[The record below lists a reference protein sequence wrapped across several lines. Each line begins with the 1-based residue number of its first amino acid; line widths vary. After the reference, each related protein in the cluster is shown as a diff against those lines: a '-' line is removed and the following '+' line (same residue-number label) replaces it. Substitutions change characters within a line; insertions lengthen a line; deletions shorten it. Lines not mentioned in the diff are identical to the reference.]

1 MKATTRFFALILTGL
16 AVLPI
21 PARASENV
29 TQLIRDSQQAQAEG
43 RADEALRLA
52 QRAVDLDP
60 AHPPAWRQQGLAL
73 LRGGQA
79 EAAAAALRRAVAM
92 DEQDAEAWR
101 GLALAQWRAEQRNE
115 AVRALSAYLRLR
127 PEDAAVWRDLAA
139 WLTRL
144 DRGDAAVAALER
156 VVVLNP
162 GDASAWRELGA
173 WRLRLGRDADAA
185 AALEQVVALKADDQA
200 AWRDLATALTREGR
214 LEPATAARERVV
226 ALAPQDADAWRAL
239 ALLHQRRERFDEAAQ
254 AFERA
259 LAIRRDDPASLR
271 DLGWIRWKQ
280 GRRDEA
286 VAQLTAAVL
295 GGVDNRER
303 VVSQVVAGLAEAGA
317 GDRALVFLRA
327 VNPQEPPSAQGL
339 ALARAG
345 RLRAAEPIL
354 ASAWQTGDQTPDVGL
369 HLAYVRAVNGRFT
382 DLAAHLEPL
391 LATPGALT
399 PDRADLALEVL
410 RIGGNRP
417 EAPAL
422 ATRLEAGLKTRERY
436 SRRVTDILETAAEAS
451 RVRDAPE
458 QALSLY
464 RRVIERDPNRAC
476 WIWAVLLAERVEGR
490 TPFDWLDT
498 LAKQVSTPARAAGV
512 QGLRADRMGQGAA
525 AIAALQQSVQLEP
538 NQPPLRQILFRNL
551 LEQGR
556 VDDARAEV
564 TWFRRQVEAGE
575 SVLRSYLA
583 EMLTRLG
590 DTEEALGQWEILH
603 QSNPEMTYYGLET
616 ATALFRLGRS
626 DEACNLLRDLA
637 GMSSD
642 PRVFELLAEITSARG
657 HYAEAADWAQRGLA
671 VAPSQ
676 GLLRYHAESL
686 DKLGT
691 NAPAALA
698 SARAFLARD
707 PGYVPLTL
715 LAGRLMDTAGET
727 HDAVA
732 FQRKILACN
741 PAFVPAL
748 SALRDQLAR
757 ADRIDE
763 AVAVARRHV
772 EIQPGHA
779 EARRAYANVL
789 AQQGRFRTA
798 LEALR
803 PLARKPLG
811 QAVPILVYRD
821 VTPPLLAGRN
831 SVPQIAS
838 HLALLADLGYTFVN
852 RFDAIS
858 DAPDARQAMIVLI
871 DPGADVIEA
880 LDPVLQRHDARVVY
894 AGHAA
899 IPALTL
905 SGTPLPA
912 HLAEVLASDRWRL
925 AAGGPA
931 GMRRQPVNAAGT
943 LGNPLTHPL
952 MTGQGLEREAD
963 FAARLDRTLTAAA
976 GVLTNQDERILVYPS
991 GDFGQR
997 SLDTGADHLATLRQ
1011 AVDRHFTHAIYLD
1024 DSGFFLTDAAAD
1036 RLRIPARAVPSD
1048 WDAAALAVYL
1058 GTGHPLTRARLELAR
1073 VLYWN
1078 GQHEA
1083 AHAAFTAAEQAGA
1096 DPRDLLFNWGLNAE
1110 RQGDAPTACDK
1121 LHAALALDP
1130 ASARI
1135 EHALTRLDEQR
1146 RPQASAFASGWRDN
1160 EDRDHFRYGLFGDA
1174 YAAERLRLGVMAD
1187 HDRWS
1192 TDGLGSESG
1201 TRFGVRGLGFLT
1213 RQIWLSGSL
1222 WRLNMDDGL
1231 DNHWG
1236 GEAALRLPNPLLS
1249 GSLSLTAAREEL
1261 ETVEAL
1267 RAGIDAATYGLRT
1280 YTRGF
1285 DVLDLFADLSQIER
1299 SDDNDTTMFE
1309 GRLLYRLREWPYTG
1323 IGWRFRFADSDRDP
1337 DEYWAPEELEQHQLQ
1352 LALRGAW
1359 GRLGGSATAEAGY
1372 ARERD
1377 TDWRFVWGARGR
1389 LDWSITHRL
1398 GLNGELGYFESPD
1411 YDRLFGRVGL
1421 TGRF

>member
-399 PDRADLALEVL
+399 PERADLALEVL
-410 RIGGNRP
+410 RLGGNRT

-422 ATRLEAGLKTRERY
+422 ATRLEAGVKPSDRN
-436 SRRVTDILETAAEAS
+436 SRRVTDILELAAEAS
-451 RVRDAPE
+451 RVRGAPD

-464 RRVIERDPNRAC
+464 RRVLERDPDRPC

-498 LAKQVSTPARAAGV
+498 LARQVSTPARIAGV
-512 QGLRADRMGQGAA
+512 QGLRADRRGQRDA
-525 AIAALQQSVQLEP
+525 AIAALRQSVAHDP

-564 TWFRRQVEAGE
+564 AWFRGQVEAGQ
-575 SVLRSYLA
+575 SMLRSYLA

-590 DTEEALGQWEILH
+590 DNEEALGQWELLR
-603 QSNPEMTYYGLET
+603 QANPELTYYSLET
-616 ATALFRLGRS
+616 AAALFRLGRA
-626 DEACNLLRDLA
+626 DEADGLLRDLA
-637 GMSSD
+637 GPSADS
-642 PRVFELLAEITSARG
+642 RVFESLAELAAARG
-657 HYAEAADWAQRGLA
+657 QHAEAAAWAERGLA
-671 VAPSQ
+671 VAPTQ
-676 GLLRYHAESL
+676 GLRRYLAENL
-686 DKLGT
+686 ETLGT

-698 SARAFLARD
+698 SALAFLKRD
-707 PGYVPLTL
+707 PGNVPLTL
-715 LAGRLMDTAGET
+715 LAARMLET
-727 HDAVA
+727 TGATNEAAA
-732 FQRKILACN
+732 FQQALLERN

-748 SALRDQLAR
+748 SARRDQLTR
-757 ADRIDE
+757 AGRID
-763 AVAVARRHV
+763 AAVDAARRQVAV
-772 EIQPGHA
+772 QPGST
-779 EARRAYANVL
+779 EAHRAYANVL
-789 AQQGRFRTA
+789 AQQDRFREA
-798 LEALR
+798 LAILR
-803 PLARKPLG
+803 PLARMPVER
-811 QAVPILVYRD
+811 AVPLLVYREIT
-821 VTPPLLAGRN
+821 VHPYAGRN
-831 SVPQIAS
+831 SVPQIAG
-838 HLALLADLGYTFVN
+838 HLARLAELGYAFVN
-852 RFDAIS
+852 TFGAIG
-858 DAPDARQAMIVLI
+858 ARPEARQVMVLLV
-871 DPGADVIEA
+871 DPGADVIAA
-880 LDPVLQRHDARVVY
+880 LDPVLQQHDARVVY

-899 IPALTL
+899 VPALTV
-905 SGTPLPA
+905 SGAPLPA
-912 HLAEVLASDRWRL
+912 SLAGVLSSGRWRL
-925 AAGGPA
+925 AAGVAASLAP
-931 GMRRQPVNAAGT
+931 QPVNESGD
-943 LGNPLTHPL
+943 LGNPLTHPVV
-952 MTGQGLEREAD
+952 TEAGLESGAA
-963 FAARLDRTLTAAA
+963 FAARLDRLLAETAGTLT
-976 GVLTNQDERILVYPS
+976 NRDERILVYPS

-997 SLDTGADHLATLRQ
+997 SLDTRPDRLATLRE
-1011 AVDRHFTHAIYLD
+1011 AVGRHFTHAVCLD
-1024 DSGFFLTDAAAD
+1024 DSGFFLPGGNAD
-1036 RLRIPARAVPSD
+1036 RLRIPARAVPPD
-1048 WDAAALAVYL
+1048 WDAAALGVYL
-1058 GTGHPLTRARLELAR
+1058 GAGHPLARARLELAR

-1083 AHAAFTAAEQAGA
+1083 AHAAFAAAERAGA
-1096 DPRDLLFNWGLNAE
+1096 SRRDLLFNRGLNAE
-1110 RQGDAPTACDK
+1110 RQGDAP
-1121 LHAALALDP
+1121 AARKDLLAAQALDP
-1130 ASARI
+1130 GAERI
-1135 EHALTRLDEQR
+1135 GAALERLGEQR
-1146 RPQASAFASGWRDN
+1146 RPQATAFVDGWRDN
-1160 EDRDHFRYGLFGDA
+1160 EDRDHLRYGLFGDA

-1187 HDRWS
+1187 RNRWS

-1201 TRFGVRGLGFLT
+1201 TRFGVRALAFPAS
-1213 RQIWLSGSL
+1213 QVWVSGSL
-1222 WRLNMDDGL
+1222 WHLDMDDGR

-1249 GSLSLTAAREEL
+1249 GSLSLTASREEL

-1299 SDDNDTTMFE
+1299 SDGNDTTMLE
-1309 GRLLYRLREWPYTG
+1309 GRLLYRAKEWPYAG